1 MSIAILDW
9 LQLLARWLHLGAG
22 IAWIGASFYFIWV
35 ENELERKRVRSDKI
49 AGHLWAVH
57 GGGFYYL
64 EKYKSGPA
72 NLPPKLHWFK
82 WEAYTTWMS
91 GMLLMVLVYYVNAH
105 SWLVLPDG
113 GIQPWLGVLLSLAL
127 LGAALGL
134 YLLLCTTPLLHRPAL
149 LGVVGLA
156 LAIGTMALMRDFF
169 TPRAAII
176 HVGAAIGTI
185 MVANVMMVIIPG
197 QRRLVAMV
205 ETGAKPDPALVQ
217 RGLRRST
224 HNNYLTFPVLLI
236 MISSHYPMLYSGEDW
251 IVILPALIAGS
262 VMVRHFLNLRNRG
275 TYRWGW
281 AGAAILLVLGAIG
294 ASLPL
299 RQQLSANATTEVDF
313 AQVRT
318 VLNVHCVGCHAAQPT
333 DALFKQPPLGFV
345 MDSDAL
351 IYANVADIYH
361 RTVIDRSMPFN
372 NQTGMTDSERELV
385 ARWAQS
391 KLPGNP

>member
-1 MSIAILDW
+1 MSVAVLDW

-82 WEAYTTWMS
+82 WEAYTTWLS

-105 SWLVLPDG
+105 SWLVLPDSAMA
-113 GIQPWLGVLLSLAL
+113 PWLGVVMSLLQLV
-127 LGAALGL
+127 AALGL
-134 YLLLCTTPLLHRPAL
+134 YLVLCATPLLQRPAL

-156 LAIGTMALMRDFF
+156 LAIGWMALMRDFF

-185 MVANVMMVIIPG
+185 MVANVLMVIIPG

-217 RGLRRST
+217 RGMLRST

-236 MISSHYPMLYSGEDW
+236 MISSHYPMLYTGEDW

-281 AGAAILLVLGAIG
+281 AGAAVIVVLAAIG
-294 ASLPL
+294 ATLPW
-299 RQQLSANATTEVDF
+299 RERAANATAQVDF
-313 AQVRT
+313 AQVRN
-318 VLNVHCVGCHAAQPT
+318 VINVHCVGCHADHPT

-345 MDSDAL
+345 VHTDAL
-351 IYANVADIYH
+351 IYANAADIYH
-361 RTVIDRSMPFN
+361 RTVVDRSMPFN
-372 NQTGMTDSERELV
+372 NQTKMTEGERELI
-385 ARWAQS
+385 AQWAQAA
-391 KLPGNP
+391 LPQEP